1 MVVGGHMASRQHARI
16 ERRRDKFFLIDQS
29 TNGTFV
35 AFAGEPEIILRR
47 EEVMLRA
54 QGRIALGHSVDEL
67 TDEVITF
74 TLRG

>member
-1 MVVGGHMASRQHARI
+1 
-16 ERRRDKFFLIDQS
+16 
-29 TNGTFV
+29 V